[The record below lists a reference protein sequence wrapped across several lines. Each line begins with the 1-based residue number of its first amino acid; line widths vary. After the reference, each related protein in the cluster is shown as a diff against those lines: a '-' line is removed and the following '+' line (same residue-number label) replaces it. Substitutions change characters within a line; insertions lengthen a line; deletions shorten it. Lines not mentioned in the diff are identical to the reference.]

1 MEDQLTIEELFL
13 LYNASKHQFTMTL
26 KAQAAAMGAEVDWEE
41 DWYDPEPPQKPEAI
55 EGSQLRFL
63 PIGLGYEGNS

>member
-1 MEDQLTIEELFL
+1 
-13 LYNASKHQFTMTL
+13 MTL